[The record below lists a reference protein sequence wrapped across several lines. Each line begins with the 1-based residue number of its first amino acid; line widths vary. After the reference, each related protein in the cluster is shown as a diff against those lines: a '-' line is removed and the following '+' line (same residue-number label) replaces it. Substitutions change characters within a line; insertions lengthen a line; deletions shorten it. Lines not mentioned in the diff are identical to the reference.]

1 MKKIHLITN
10 NELPKEGFEALPVNS
25 CDYIENAYYN
35 SSVSEIYCPKGINF
49 ICLEKM
55 NSFFSSL
62 RELLAPRGLVS
73 IGGIDA
79 EMLLGSFAAKMH
91 TEQVINDFLFKGDL
105 TQWNSL
111 PYYRSIKNS
120 MINNGLLVIDTI
132 TDPLEARFLI
142 KGQKT

>member
-10 NELPKEGFEALPVNS
+10 NELPEEGFEVKS
-25 CDYIENAYYN
+25 VGSYDYIGSSYYK

-49 ICLEKM
+49 IPLEKI
-55 NSFFSSL
+55 NSFFSL
-62 RELLAPRGLVS
+62 LKDILAPNGLIS

-79 EMLLGSFAAKMH
+79 EMLLGSFAAKIH
-91 TEQVINDFLFKGDL
+91 TEQVINKFLFKGDF

-120 MINNGLLVIDTI
+120 MINNGLLVTNTI